1 MKKIILLMFIIMS
14 VKSFAQTDSSKLT
27 ITLTLKQK
35 NISYMGYML
44 SSSNTI
50 PDAHFRD
57 TLIKYLGSGANPD
70 SQIVTHFQGGV
81 LIKFITSLFGIAS
94 GVTYATLNEI
104 ANGSSGYVGLSVQL
118 GTKVGQANSEQG
130 ISRWLI
136 TQLVNLLGSGTTVF
150 NTYLSTGTS
159 WLQTPINFN

>member
-1 MKKIILLMFIIMS
+1 MKKLLLSLFILATLNS
-14 VKSFAQTDSSKLT
+14 LAQTDSSKLT

-35 NISYMGYML
+35 NIAYMGYML

-50 PDAHFRD
+50 PDSRFRD
-57 TLIKYLGSGANPD
+57 TLIKYLGSGINPD

-81 LIKFITSLFGIAS
+81 IIKFITSLFGIAS
-94 GVTYATLNEI
+94 GVTYSTLNEI

-136 TQLVNLLGSGTTVF
+136 TQLVNLLGSGTAVY
-150 NTYLSTGTS
+150 NTYLSTGVS